1 MAATR
6 PLYLTDLA
14 YIHDRAFGDLANGM
28 APELIR
34 ILARHGIRRGRIVDA
49 GCGSGILAR
58 HLLDAGYRVIG
69 IDASPAMIRL
79 ARARAPK
86 ATFRVASIAKA
97 SMPRCDAV
105 VAIGEVMTYLPSR
118 RAVERFFRRVRAA
131 LAPGGLFLFDF
142 IESGERRHYAP
153 KIRGGDDWA
162 LVAQA
167 GLARDGR
174 VITRRLTMF
183 RKVRGTYRRSRE
195 THHVRVYSRDEMA
208 AALARAGFVGAMRR
222 SFGKYRLMTGDVAVV
237 AMIGPP

>member
-1 MAATR
+1 MAATH

-14 YIHDRAFGDLANGM
+14 HIHDRAFGDVANGV
-28 APELIR
+28 APELAR

-58 HLLDAGYRVIG
+58 HLVDAGHRVFG

-86 ATFRVASIAKA
+86 GTFRVASIAKTPI
-97 SMPRCDAV
+97 PRCDAV
-105 VAIGEVMTYLPSR
+105 VAIGEVITYLPSR
-118 RAVERFFRRVRAA
+118 RAVEGFFGRVRAA

-142 IESGERRHYAP
+142 IESGERRHYPP
-153 KIRGGDDWA
+153 KSRAGDDWV

-167 GLARDGR
+167 DLARDGR
-174 VITRRLTMF
+174 AITRRLTMF
-183 RKVRGTYRRSRE
+183 RKIGRTDRKSRE
-195 THHVRVYSRDEMA
+195 THRVRIYSRDELA
-208 AALARAGFVGAMRR
+208 SALAQAGFVAVMRR
-222 SFGKYRLMTGDVAVV
+222 SFGKYRLMAGDVAVV